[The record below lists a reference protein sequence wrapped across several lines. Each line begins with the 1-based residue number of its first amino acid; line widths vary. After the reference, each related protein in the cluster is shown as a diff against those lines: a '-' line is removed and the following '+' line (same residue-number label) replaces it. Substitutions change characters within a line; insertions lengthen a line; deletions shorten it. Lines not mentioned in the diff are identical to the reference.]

1 MRRQE
6 MPVNCSACSAP
17 PAVEVALSV
26 PCFFLP
32 EPDPEPLLFFE
43 DPDIGD
49 SGDMRDRSAS
59 AIISA
64 AWVSSIL
71 LRRHSSSYIL
81 ISHMRL
87 AQASAQHGPRL
98 SFSTLFRFLP

>member
-1 MRRQE
+1 
-6 MPVNCSACSAP
+6 
-17 PAVEVALSV
+17 
-26 PCFFLP
+26 
-32 EPDPEPLLFFE
+32 
-43 DPDIGD
+43 
-49 SGDMRDRSAS
+49 MRDRSAP

-87 AQASAQHGPRL
+87 AQAASQNPPRAPWPPAV
-98 SFSTLFRFLP
+98 S